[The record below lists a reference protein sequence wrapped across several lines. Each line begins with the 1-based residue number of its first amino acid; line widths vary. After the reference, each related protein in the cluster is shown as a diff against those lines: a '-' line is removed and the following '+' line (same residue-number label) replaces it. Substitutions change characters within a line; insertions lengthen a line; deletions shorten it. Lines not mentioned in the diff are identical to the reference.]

1 MSEQPPP
8 QTLGTDTLETDTLET
23 DVVVIGGGPP
33 GENVAGTVRD
43 AGLEC
48 VLVERE
54 LFGGECSYWACIPS
68 KALLRPL
75 DVRAAATRLP
85 GVHVGD
91 VDAAAVLARRD
102 WFTGRAEGSPF
113 GHDDAGQADWV
124 ASTGAVALRGDA
136 RLDGPRRVVV
146 TTVDG
151 ERTVV
156 ARHAVVLAV
165 GTDAFV
171 PDLPGLRA
179 AAPWTSREA
188 TDVRAVPRR
197 LLVLGG
203 GVVACEM
210 AQAMRGL
217 GAQEVT
223 VVERGERLLGRAEPV
238 AGDLLRQAFEEAGIS
253 VRTGTGVVRVDRP
266 VPGGEVT
273 AQLDDGTTVVADEIL
288 VATGRSPRTAGL
300 GLDSVGLTGD
310 RLRRGSVPVD
320 DTLAVDTGDAS
331 PWLYAVG
338 DVNGRNLLTHMGK
351 YQARACGRA
360 IAARARGTAVAAQG
374 FGPATAAADRLGAP
388 AVVFTDPQVASVGL
402 TESAAR
408 ERGIDV
414 HVVEHD
420 LGAVSG
426 ASLLADGYRGAAR
439 LVVDR
444 ERRVVVGATFVGQD
458 VAELL
463 HSATV
468 AVVGEVPLERL
479 WHAVPS
485 FPTISEVWLRLLEAY
500 PDAAG

>member
-1 MSEQPPP
+1 MSEE
-8 QTLGTDTLETDTLET
+8 QTIET

-85 GVHVGD
+85 GVSVGEVD
-91 VDAAAVLARRD
+91 VAAVLARRD
-102 WFTGRAEGSPF
+102 WFTGRDGGRPF
-113 GHDDAGQADWV
+113 GHDDTGQADWV
-124 ASTGAVALRGDA
+124 GSTGAVALRGDA

-146 TTVDG
+146 TTAEG

-179 AAPWTSREA
+179 ARPWTSREA
-188 TDVRAVPRR
+188 TDVQVVPRR
-197 LLVLGG
+197 LLVVGG

-238 AGDLLRQAFEEAGIS
+238 AADLLRQSFEAAGIT
-253 VRTGTGVVRVDRP
+253 VRTGTGVVRVERP
-266 VPGGEVT
+266 QPGGEVT
-273 AQLDDGTTVVADEIL
+273 AELDDGTTVVADEIL
-288 VATGRSPRTAGL
+288 VAAGRSPRTAGL
-300 GLDSVGLTGD
+300 GLETVGLTDD
-310 RLRRGSVPVD
+310 RLDRGYVPVD
-320 DTLAVDTGDAS
+320 DTLAVETGDDV

-338 DVNGRNLLTHMGK
+338 DVNARNLLTHMGK

-360 IAARARGTAVAAQG
+360 IAASARGRAVAAQG
-374 FGPATAAADRLGAP
+374 FGPATAAADGLGAP

-402 TESAAR
+402 TEAAAR

-414 HVVEHD
+414 RVVDYD
-420 LGAVSG
+420 LGSVSG

-444 ERRVVVGATFVGQD
+444 RRRIVVGATFVGQD

-463 HSATV
+463 HSATI

>member
-1 MSEQPPP
+1 M
-8 QTLGTDTLETDTLET
+8 TDSTIET
-23 DVVVIGGGPP
+23 DVVVVGGGPP
-33 GENVAGTVRD
+33 GQNVAGTVRE

-75 DVRAAATRLP
+75 DVRAAAGRLP
-85 GVHVGD
+85 GVPVGG

-102 WFTGRAEGSPF
+102 RFTGRDTARPF
-113 GHDDAGQADWV
+113 GHDDTGQADWV
-124 ASTGAVALRGDA
+124 TGTGATALRGDA

-146 TTVDG
+146 ATADG
-151 ERTVV
+151 EQVVV

-171 PDLPGLRA
+171 PDVPGLRTA
-179 AAPWTSREA
+179 DPWTSREA
-188 TDVRAVPRR
+188 TDVQVVPRR

-217 GAQEVT
+217 GAAEVT
-223 VVERGERLLGRAEPV
+223 VVERGERLLGRLEPV
-238 AGDLLRQAFEEAGIS
+238 AGELVRQAFEEAGIA

-273 AQLDDGTTVVADEIL
+273 ATLDDGTAVVADEVL
-288 VATGRSPRTAGL
+288 VATGRAPRTAGL
-300 GLDSVGLTGD
+300 GLATVGLAD
-310 RLRRGSVPVD
+310 RLVRGSVPVD
-320 DTLAVDTGDAS
+320 DSLAVDTGDVV

-338 DVNGRNLLTHMGK
+338 DVNGRSLLTHMGK

-360 IAARARGTAVAAQG
+360 VAARARGAVVAPSG
-374 FGPATAAADRLGAP
+374 FGPATAVADGLGAP

-402 TESAAR
+402 TEAAAR
-408 ERGIDV
+408 ARGVDV
-414 HVVEHD
+414 RVVDHD

-426 ASLLADGYRGAAR
+426 AALLADGYRGAAR

-444 ERRVVVGATFVGQD
+444 RRRVVVGATFVGQD

-500 PDAAG
+500 PDAAGGHDVTAGAGNPD